1 MDPDVVS
8 FAAMFKS
15 EADLQGAIASMLR
28 KTKGITGV
36 EITQGTREHG
46 KDIVF
51 YRPGGLGEKRLF
63 ACLVKNEKI
72 TGTVDSNAGAKT
84 VLFQAEQALQE
95 AYINGDGVS
104 EHVSHVYVMAP
115 YDCSQSTMDSI
126 DERLKKESVTFFCG
140 AKLVDLFKENY
151 PELLVFNSSLL
162 SSYVAKLKRG
172 LDDDNP
178 LKIPFRPILNARDIT
193 TVIFQGLCEARLLP
207 DSQKLQT

>member
-1 MDPDVVS
+1 
-8 FAAMFKS
+8 
-15 EADLQGAIASMLR
+15 
-28 KTKGITGV
+28 
-36 EITQGTREHG
+36 
-46 KDIVF
+46 
-51 YRPGGLGEKRLF
+51 
-63 ACLVKNEKI
+63 
-72 TGTVDSNAGAKT
+72 
-84 VLFQAEQALQE
+84 
-95 AYINGDGVS
+95 
-104 EHVSHVYVMAP
+104 VYVMAP